1 MTTDLPR
8 ISLPSTE
15 VAAAWLPVWCATSD
29 DADRPI
35 LHRTICIEWFD
46 GRGLRLIATDSYVLL
61 TSWLGVTE
69 HTPEPSLDER
79 PLHTTIASDPDR
91 RGHGLIRY
99 AAACAAKD
107 KDTDGT
113 YHRTT
118 LTVGPP
124 AASRKTPALAEALEQ
139 QVLTIGYE
147 GETVELL
154 IVEAEYPSW
163 RNLVSTRQTE
173 ATEQIALS
181 PHVLGILAKTGREY
195 AWTFSGELGG
205 IHIRSLAGL
214 PVSGV
219 AMPIRVSHL
228 EDEEAA

>member
-1 MTTDLPR
+1 MSPR
-8 ISLPSTE
+8 ISLP
-15 VAAAWLPVWCATSD
+15 AAQVGQAWLPVWCATSD
-29 DADRPI
+29 DSDRPI

-79 PLHTTIASDPDR
+79 PLHTTIASDPDK

-107 KDTDGT
+107 RDDDGT

-124 AASRKTPALAEALEQ
+124 SSSRKTPALAEDLEQ

-154 IVEAEYPSW
+154 IVEAEYVSW
-163 RNLVSTRQTE
+163 RPLVASTGAAPTE
-173 ATEQIALS
+173 HLAMS

-195 AWTFSGELGG
+195 AWTLSGELGG
-205 IHIRSLAGL
+205 IRLRSVAGL

-219 AMPIRVSHL
+219 AMPIRVHHH
-228 EDEEAA
+228 EEEEAA